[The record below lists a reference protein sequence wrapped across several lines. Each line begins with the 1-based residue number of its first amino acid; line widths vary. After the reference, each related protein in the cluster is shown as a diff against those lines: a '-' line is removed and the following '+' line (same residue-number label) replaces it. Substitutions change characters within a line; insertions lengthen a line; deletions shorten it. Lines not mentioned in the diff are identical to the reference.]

1 MRYNVKF
8 QPLLEGIVDESL
20 KTASERRCFRIWLLL
35 LNRQKYQRNVNQGKE
50 RWILVVTGVNAIL
63 NLVKNFLDNSGSIEN
78 PSNQVTAK
86 LWIIPSP
93 GIKKILAAAK

>member
-1 MRYNVKF
+1 M
-8 QPLLEGIVDESL
+8 LSDMA
-20 KTASERRCFRIWLLL
+20 TASY
-35 LNRQKYQRNVNQGKE
+35 RQKYQRNVNQGKE
-50 RWILVVTGVNAIL
+50 RWIFVVTVVNAIL

-93 GIKKILAAAK
+93 GIKKSWLRQNDAADSGLN